1 MAELM
6 NQSKDFNAFV
16 TDPSVPR
23 ATKID
28 GLDAVLTKMGATDIT
43 KNFVGARA
51 RRWPGGSR
59 PLAALPVLRAPP
71 RGCLEPGRL

>member
-16 TDPSVPR
+16 ADPSVPR

-28 GLDAVLTKMGATDIT
+28 GLNAILTKMGATDIT
-43 KNFVGARA
+43 KNFVGE
-51 RRWPGGSR
+51 
-59 PLAALPVLRAPP
+59 LAGQRDS
-71 RGCLEPGRL
+71 